1 MATFSLVP
9 YSIRLR
15 RVGDTDQYLKLGREF
30 NGAKIDLVE
39 LLNEY
44 LNVKIPSVAQSV
56 AQFAQTLVSEQEN
69 QSSNTEHKDKES
81 GNNVFTVEDWK
92 AENNSIC
99 GTFRSGDYGYS
110 APLLDIATGDIAHT
124 KSRLEAELTPYY
136 FLIEITPNSEVGI
149 VLLQAFNNLGI
160 KDIFFNNLYDFFRA
174 KHTDY
179 IIEMSPFIPRGLVK
193 EYLSNRI
200 IEIRLVKFGYPN
212 ELMDIPLD
220 GMPEGE
226 VVEGTSEVIIKP
238 PVRKEFPANFL
249 SLIRGNIDEF
259 LGNLGDSDS
268 SISNLLEVKN
278 FKYDTA
284 KIKVKHGSG
293 DRTVDLIKT
302 GRLKYSVELDGKVK
316 IDPSTGFPEFDS
328 INELAR
334 DFLVEIAA
342 TVWGE
347 Q

>member
-15 RVGDTDQYLKLGREF
+15 KVGDTDQYLKLGKEF

-39 LLNEY
+39 LLTEY
-44 LNVKIPSVAQSV
+44 LRVKIPSV
-56 AQFAQTLVSEQEN
+56 AQFAQTLVSKQEKQN
-69 QSSNTEHKDKES
+69 SNIDDKDEES
-81 GNNVFTVEDWK
+81 GKNVFTVDAWN

-110 APLLDIATGDIAHT
+110 APLLDIETGDIAHT
-124 KSRLEAELTPYY
+124 KSRLEAELSPYY

-160 KDIFFNNLYDFFRA
+160 KDIFFNNLYDFFRS
-174 KHTDY
+174 KYTDY
-179 IIEMSPFIPRGLVK
+179 IIEMSPFIPKGLVK

-200 IEIRLVKFGYPN
+200 IEIRLVKFGYPS

-220 GMPEGE
+220 GMPESE
-226 VVEGTSEVIIKP
+226 MVEGTSEVIIKP
-238 PVRKEFPANFL
+238 PVRKEFPASFL
-249 SLIRGNIDEF
+249 SRVRGRIDDF
-259 LGNLGDSDS
+259 LGDLGDSDS
-268 SISNLLEVKN
+268 SIGDLLEVKN

-302 GRLKYSVELDGKVK
+302 GRLKYSVELDGKVQ
-316 IDPSTGFPEFDS
+316 IDSSTGFPEFES
-328 INELAR
+328 INKLAK